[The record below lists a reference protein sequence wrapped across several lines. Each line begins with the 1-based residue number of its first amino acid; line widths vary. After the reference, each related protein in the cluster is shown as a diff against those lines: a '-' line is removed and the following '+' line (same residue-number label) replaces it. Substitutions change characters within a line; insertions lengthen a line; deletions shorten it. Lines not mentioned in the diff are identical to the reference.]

1 MAGHFRKA
9 AQKNFSHRLKVAGH
23 FRKLAKKNFSHRL
36 KVAGHFRKLAQ
47 KKFSHKLK
55 VASHHG
61 PWELTIPGPY
71 LRRWVPFESDHGLA
85 QGQLPR

>member
-1 MAGHFRKA
+1 VADHFAKTS
-9 AQKNFSHRLKVAGH
+9 QYNSSLKLKVAGH
-23 FRKLAKKNFSHRL
+23 FRELAQKDFSQRL
-36 KVAGHFRKLAQ
+36 KVASHFRKLAQ
-47 KKFSHKLK
+47 KDFSLKLK

-71 LRRWVPFESDHGLA
+71 LRRWAPFESDRSLA

>member
-1 MAGHFRKA
+1 VADHFAKTS
-9 AQKNFSHRLKVAGH
+9 QYNSSLKLKVAGH
-23 FRKLAKKNFSHRL
+23 FRE
-36 KVAGHFRKLAQ
+36 LAQ
-47 KKFSHKLK
+47 KDFSQRLK

-71 LRRWVPFESDHGLA
+71 LRRWAPFESDHSLA